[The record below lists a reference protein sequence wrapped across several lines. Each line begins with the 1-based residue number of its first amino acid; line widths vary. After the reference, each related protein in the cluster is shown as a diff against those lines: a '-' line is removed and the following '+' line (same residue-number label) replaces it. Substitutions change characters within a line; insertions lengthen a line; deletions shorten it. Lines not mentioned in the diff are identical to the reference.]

1 MRIFKLLLIVFT
13 CISLGIASGIATFF
27 LIYFL
32 PVPFVGMEA
41 MIVYGA
47 LTALPGF
54 LLGIVVMV
62 KVGSK
67 VYSLL
72 RVKLH
77 VDAIAQSLTH
87 HSSGTR

>member
-1 MRIFKLLLIVFT
+1 MRTFKLLLILFT
-13 CISLGIASGIATFF
+13 CISLGITSGIATFF

-47 LTALPGF
+47 LTAPPGF
-54 LLGIVVMV
+54 LLGVVVMV

-67 VYSLL
+67 VYSWL

-77 VDAIAQSLTH
+77 VDTIALGLTN